1 MKRLASR
8 KSGATVVSVGATQPT
23 VDRTVARSAVR
34 PLSAGWLGRTGFA
47 VLLVG
52 LQCGF
57 SLAHAADLPTFPLEM
72 KDGKFTPTRIEVP
85 AGQRIKIAIKNT
97 GTSAAEFESVQ
108 LRKEKVLAPGGDSFV
123 VIAPLS
129 PGEYKF
135 FDDFHQATGQGVI
148 VAK

>member
-1 MKRLASR
+1 MKRLARR
-8 KSGATVVSVGATQPT
+8 KEGIDAAPRSTAAASVRTLLIAATFVGAQG
-23 VDRTVARSAVR
+23 VM
-34 PLSAGWLGRTGFA
+34 
-47 VLLVG
+47 
-52 LQCGF
+52 
-57 SLAHAADLPTFPLEM
+57 SLAHAVDLPTFPLEM
-72 KDGKFTPTRIEVP
+72 KDGKMTPNRIEVP
-85 AGQRIKIAIKNT
+85 AGQRIKISLKNT

-108 LRKEKVLAPGGDSFV
+108 LRKEKVLAPGGESFV